1 MLLLTSTSDLIQCV
15 TNTAATLDVHASWV
29 DNASGTITPG
39 RTLTAISSGLTT
51 TIVAAPGSS
60 TQRNVQT
67 LTLTNRDAALSDTIT
82 VQQVGGATT
91 VDVGPTFVLAPG
103 EYAQWLDGVGWR
115 TFDNRGNAK
124 VTINVAGRWL
134 KTTVLTSGT
143 THTTQNDTRTIFL
156 RMLAGG
162 GGGGACTTAIT
173 NSAAAGGG
181 SAGGY
186 AEKTFT
192 VQGNTAYTYA
202 IGGGGGSAAAGGITT
217 FAVAGTTVTCNG
229 GLAGASQTV
238 AAPPLVSLGGATP
251 AVSTNGD
258 VNGGGQCGEG
268 GNCEAAAVAK
278 SGSGGGGPFGGPGL
292 GRTSQGNGNAAIGR
306 GAGGGGACI
315 LSGGANTTGGAGT
328 AGVIIVDE
336 YA

>member
-1 MLLLTSTSDLIQCV
+1 MILLTSTGDLLRIT

-39 RTLTAISSGLTT
+39 RTNTAIASATT
-51 TIVAAPGSS
+51 TTVVASPAAS
-60 TQRNVQT
+60 TQRNLQT
-67 LTLTNRDAALSDTIT
+67 LNILNKDAALSDTVT
-82 VQQVGGATT
+82 VLHTDGVTVVNLFTTAVG
-91 VDVGPTFVLAPG
+91 VGEQLT
-103 EYAQWLDGVGWR
+103 WLDGRGWQA
-115 TFDNRGNAK
+115 FDNRGNLK
-124 VTINVAGRWL
+124 TMINVAGRWI
-134 KTTVLTSGT
+134 KTTALTSGT
-143 THTTQNDTRTIFL
+143 SHTTDVNTRNVFL
-156 RMLAGG
+156 RMWAGG

-181 SAGGY
+181 AAGGY
-186 AEKTFT
+186 AEKTFS

-217 FAVAGTTVTCNG
+217 FAVAGVTVTCNG

-258 VNGGGQCGEG
+258 VNGGGMPGEG
-268 GNCEAAAVAK
+268 GNCETAAIAK
-278 SGSGGGGPFGGPGL
+278 SGNGGSSEVGGAGL

-306 GAGGGGACI
+306 ASGGGGACI
-315 LSGGANTTGGAGT
+315 LSGGISTTGGAGT
-328 AGVIIVDE
+328 AGLIIVEE